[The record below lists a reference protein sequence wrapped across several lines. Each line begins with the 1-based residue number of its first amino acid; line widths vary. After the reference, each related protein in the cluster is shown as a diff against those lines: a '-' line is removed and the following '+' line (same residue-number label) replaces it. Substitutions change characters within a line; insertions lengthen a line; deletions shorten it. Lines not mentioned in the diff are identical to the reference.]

1 MTAKAQSQ
9 TMPIRSPLA
18 VTLVG
23 LSSLLFTLGLAC
35 GESSTS
41 TNTSPDGSTP
51 GADAN
56 VPTPNDAGSVDGATT
71 TDASTGTDAADAAD
85 AADAGKIV
93 PPGLGEPVSYKRRAD
108 SPFFG
113 VVLPVYDH
121 FEDWEDGLV
130 NTPGVT
136 PSSTAVGA
144 SFGALVDS
152 VDGDD
157 GTVDGK
163 CEKAAG
169 LCNSGFS
176 GDGQISFTFD
186 AAQLGGQLPS
196 HVGIAWTDGST
207 GCDAIF
213 EAYDAADVLIGSKT
227 AAAVGD
233 NTNVGS
239 YDEDRYFTVVH
250 AAGVKRV
257 VVKSS
262 AGGVEVDHLHYGR

>member
-1 MTAKAQSQ
+1 MS
-9 TMPIRSPLA
+9 IRRRPLA
-18 VTLVG
+18 CTTLG
-23 LSSLLFTLGLAC
+23 LSTLLLTLALAC

-41 TNTSPDGSTP
+41 TNDPP
-51 GADAN
+51 
-56 VPTPNDAGSVDGATT
+56 DGATT
-71 TDASTGTDAADAAD
+71 PAVDANTAPPNNDGGVDSATPTDASQGTDADAAD
-85 AADAGKIV
+85 GGKIV
-93 PPGLGEPVSYKRRAD
+93 PPGLGEPVPYKRRAD

-113 VVLPVYDH
+113 VVLPTYDH

-136 PSSTAVGA
+136 PSSTDVGA
-144 SFGALVDS
+144 SFGTLVDS

-157 GTVDGK
+157 GVVDGK
-163 CEKAAG
+163 CEKAGGG

-176 GDGQISFTFD
+176 GTGQISFTFD
-186 AAQLGGQLPS
+186 AVVLGGQLPS
-196 HVGIAWTDGST
+196 HVGIAWTDGSPA
-207 GCDAIF
+207 CDAVF
-213 EAYDAADVLIGSKT
+213 EAYDAADTLIGTKT

-233 NTNVGS
+233 NTNTGS

-250 AAGVKRV
+250 PAGVKRI